1 MYHYVHDYMY
11 LAPPTQLYVCSLS
24 YYTLPKVTVVK
35 MYIVP
40 LLSKNMRHWV
50 AAATL
55 TTVAAASTASA
66 ALSAYIVVCQTQKVQ
81 KNCV

>member
-1 MYHYVHDYMY
+1 MYHYICDYMY
-11 LAPPTQLYVCSLS
+11 VALPTQLYVCSLS
-24 YYTLPKVTVVK
+24 YYTLPKVTVV
-35 MYIVP
+35 
-40 LLSKNMRHWV
+40 RHWVAAVV